1 MRQLQQQ
8 KEDEKLELQQQKE
21 GVIQQLKEDK
31 QKLTNE
37 LRDIV
42 EVQLRFQKKLHI
54 RGALE
59 YVRTQADKKTK
70 SDMNVSEPSDK
81 VLRKLMNS
89 DADFKKAMLTACEVN
104 QLRPDDVE
112 KCLGALYHEASKNFH
127 GHDRNVAIDH
137 RDWADNEVLALA
149 VLFTYFKVKFVYL
162 DVDGFEMPLPYT
174 I

>member
-104 QLRPDDVE
+104 QLRPDDVGYLE
-112 KCLGALYHEASKNFH
+112 MCLGALIYKS
-127 GHDRNVAIDH
+127 
-137 RDWADNEVLALA
+137 
-149 VLFTYFKVKFVYL
+149 TVY
-162 DVDGFEMPLPYT
+162 ET
-174 I
+174 